1 MKEIEPQP
9 SRFGHYAG
17 PATRAAAY
25 FVDMAISLGVFALVI
40 GVTLFLLN
48 LTLQTDLSQSSGP
61 AWMWTTLLLLWE
73 WLYFGGSWAA
83 SGKTAGMALLGV
95 RVVARDGAPL
105 DPWRGILRAP
115 YLLATFFTFGIGF
128 VGIVIGR
135 EHRALQDVLAGSV
148 VVYDWDART
157 AHLRFLARRP
167 HQAPTSPK
175 SDPAEPDLAE
185 PDLAATDL
193 AEPDL
198 AEQGSPA

>member
-1 MKEIEPQP
+1 VREIEPEP
-9 SRFGHYAG
+9 SRLGHYAG

-61 AWMWTTLLLLWE
+61 AWLWTTLLLLWE

-83 SGKTAGMALLGV
+83 SGKTAGMGLLGV

-115 YLLATFFTFGIGF
+115 YLLASFFTFGLGF

-157 AHLRFLARRP
+157 ARLRFLARRP
-167 HQAPTSPK
+167 RAAPTSHH
-175 SDPAEPDLAE
+175 SNLSEH
-185 PDLAATDL
+185 
-193 AEPDL
+193 DL
-198 AEQGSPA
+198 AEQGSSP

>member
-1 MKEIEPQP
+1 VRQLEPEP
-9 SRFGHYAG
+9 SRLGHYAG
-17 PATRAAAY
+17 PVTRAAAY

-40 GVTLFLLN
+40 GVALFLLN
-48 LTLQTDLSQSSGP
+48 LTLQTDLSQKSGP
-61 AWMWTTLLLLWE
+61 AWLWTTLLLLWE

-83 SGKTAGMALLGV
+83 SGKTAGMALLGI

-115 YLLATFFTFGIGF
+115 YLLASFFTFGLGF

-157 AHLRFLARRP
+157 ARLRFLARRHP
-167 HQAPTSPK
+167 ETPASDEDDMSEPRSAP
-175 SDPAEPDLAE
+175 
-185 PDLAATDL
+185 
-193 AEPDL
+193 
-198 AEQGSPA
+198 